1 MMKTGIGR
9 LEAIVVDVSDLATA
23 ETFWSAVT
31 GYTFGPSF
39 QSNFRRAA
47 VAPGISL
54 VLQQVPEKKKLF
66 KNRLHLDIG
75 VSDIGHALEQVEAL
89 GGKLVQRVTNE
100 VGSLTVCA
108 DPDGNEF
115 CLVTP

>member
-1 MMKTGIGR
+1 MMAAIIGR
-9 LEAIVVDVSDLATA
+9 LEAIVIDVGDLTSA
-23 ETFWSAVT
+23 EAFWSSVT

-47 VAPGISL
+47 IVPGISL
-54 VLQQVPEKKKLF
+54 VLQQVPEEKALL
-66 KNRLHLDIG
+66 KNRLHLDIE
-75 VSDIGHALEQVEAL
+75 VSDIDHALEQVEAL
-89 GGKLVQRVTNE
+89 GGRLVRSVTNE
-100 VGSLTVCA
+100 VGSIAVCA